1 MHYGKQEVYN
11 LLDSKGIDYN
21 AIEHPAVYNMEE
33 LDALDLPEEGN
44 IAKNLFIRDSKKKHF
59 FLFVV
64 AGEERVNIKELG
76 EKIGVKGLSFASE
89 KYLESILGIYSGA
102 VSPLGVLNDEE
113 LKVKV
118 YMDERFRNG
127 VIAVHPNDNTASVWL
142 NCNDLISIIKEHGNE
157 VAFITYQ

>member
-1 MHYGKQEVYN
+1 MHYGKQEVYD
-11 LLDSKGIDYN
+11 LLSSKGISYN

-102 VSPLGVLNDEE
+102 VSPLGILNDEE

-118 YMDERFRNG
+118 YLDDRFEADG
-127 VIAVHPNDNTASVWL
+127 LIAVHPNDNTASVWL
-142 NCNDLISIIKEHGNE
+142 KVEDLVAIIKEHGNE
-157 VAFITYQ
+157 VEFISY